1 MPPLTIAIIG
11 SGIAGLLAARILR
24 EQHHVTIYE
33 RTASANETGAAINIG
48 PNGIAILESVGLD
61 RRRARAIPVA
71 RTLAYNKAGAV
82 TADTTLDYRREFGAD
97 WLFFHRADLRDE
109 LLRLATAPSEEVGVV
124 GDPARVRWGVKV
136 VGWGSGQGDLED
148 GEVVLSTGEVVRA
161 DLVVAAD
168 GIKSTLRPLVL
179 PTVPNIHPLPAGSSI
194 FRFTLTRAQA
204 HAALGAWPVNLDRTQ
219 PGCITTVFAFDATER
234 RVVIYPCRDF
244 EVLNFAVIVPD
255 GMLWPATAAKIGI
268 GAEGGR
274 WSAEAEKDELVEHF
288 RDFPD
293 WVGEYLRAA
302 PIPGLRVWRLHH
314 TPPLPSYIAGRT
326 VLIGDAAHAMTPH
339 QGQGGTQ
346 AIEDAEAFRLFLG
359 EHVTPEAV
367 PALLRDLDRVRRPRA
382 SRIQVNNV
390 QARGRKSAQE
400 VHRFRRFNWTYPG
413 IVAEVRRLNAEA
425 GVEGG
430 GTVGC
435 GSGSDGGGGGGAAAA
450 EGQMDDEEKREW
462 KL

>member
-1 MPPLTIAIIG
+1 MPPLNIAIIG

-24 EQHHVTIYE
+24 EQHQVTIYE
-33 RTASANETGAAINIG
+33 RTPSANETGAAINIG

-61 RRRARAIPVA
+61 RARARAIPVA
-71 RTLAYNKAGAV
+71 RTIAYNKAGAV
-82 TADTTLDYRREFGAD
+82 TADTTVDYRREFGAD

-109 LLRLATAPSEEVGVV
+109 LLRLATAPSEEVGVM
-124 GDPARVRWGVKV
+124 GCPARVRWGVGV
-136 VGWGSGQGDLED
+136 VGCGSGGGQGDIEN
-148 GEVVLSTGEVVRA
+148 GEVVLSTGEVVSA

-179 PTVPNIHPLPAGSSI
+179 PAVPNIHPIPAGSCI

-204 HAALGAWPVNLDRTQ
+204 HDALGYLPAALDRTQ

-255 GMLWPATAAKIGI
+255 AMLWRSTAAKL
-268 GAEGGR
+268 ATSN
-274 WSAEAEKDELVEHF
+274 WSAEADKEELVEHF

-293 WVGEYLRAA
+293 WVGDYLRAA
-302 PIPGLRVWRLHH
+302 PTPGLRVWRLHH

-359 EHVTPEAV
+359 EHVTAEAV

-413 IVAEVRRLNAEA
+413 VLAEVRRLNAGE
-425 GVEGG
+425 GVGEEGG
-430 GTVGC
+430 AVGC
-435 GSGSDGGGGGGAAAA
+435 GYGSGGDAA
-450 EGQMDDEEKREW
+450 EGQMDHEEEREW

>member
-1 MPPLTIAIIG
+1 MPPLNIAIIG

-24 EQHHVTIYE
+24 EQHQVTIYE

-71 RTLAYNKAGAV
+71 RTIAYNKAGAV
-82 TADTTLDYRREFGAD
+82 TADTTVDYRREFGAD

-109 LLRLATAPSEEVGVV
+109 LLRLATAPSEEVGVM
-124 GDPARVRWGVKV
+124 GCPARVRWGVGV
-136 VGWGSGQGDLED
+136 VSCGGSSGQGDIKVEN

-179 PTVPNIHPLPAGSSI
+179 PAVPNIHPIPAGSSI

-204 HAALGAWPVNLDRTQ
+204 HDALGYLPAALDRTQ

-255 GMLWPATAAKIGI
+255 AMLWRSTAAKIAPEGPP
-268 GAEGGR
+268 EGGN
-274 WSAEAEKDELVEHF
+274 WSAEADKAELVEHF

-293 WVGEYLRAA
+293 WVGDYLRAA
-302 PIPGLRVWRLHH
+302 PTPGLRVWRLHH

-359 EHVTPEAV
+359 EHVTAEAV

-390 QARGRKSAQE
+390 QARGRTSAQE

-413 IVAEVRRLNAEA
+413 VLAEVRRLNAE
-425 GVEGG
+425 GG
-430 GTVGC
+430 AVDC
-435 GSGSDGGGGGGAAAA
+435 GYSSGGGGAAAQ
-450 EGQMDDEEKREW
+450 GQMDHEEEREW

>member
-1 MPPLTIAIIG
+1 MPPLNIAIIG

-33 RTASANETGAAINIG
+33 RTPSANETGAAINIG
-48 PNGIAILESVGLD
+48 PNGIVILESVGLD

-109 LLRLATAPSEEVGVV
+109 LLRLATAPSEELGVM
-124 GDPARVRWGVKV
+124 GDPARVRWGV
-136 VGWGSGQGDLED
+136 G
-148 GEVVLSTGEVVRA
+148 VVLSTGEVVRA

-179 PTVPNIHPLPAGSSI
+179 PTTPNIYPLPAGSSI

-204 HAALGAWPVNLDRTQ
+204 HDALGYWPGNLDRTQ

-255 GMLWPATAAKIGI
+255 GMLWPSTAAKIGI
-268 GAEGGR
+268 GAEGGS
-274 WSAEAEKDELVEHF
+274 WSAEAEKEELVEHF

-293 WVGEYLRAA
+293 WVGDYLRAA

-359 EHVTPEAV
+359 EHVTAEAV

-413 IVAEVRRLNAEA
+413 IVAEVGRLNAEQR
-425 GVEGG
+425 VE
-430 GTVGC
+430 
-435 GSGSDGGGGGGAAAA
+435 DGGAL
-450 EGQMDDEEKREW
+450 DLTHSEESQLRSD
-462 KL
+462 